1 MMGITRDRN
10 LRFRNQNAL
19 AFPLLFIVKQK
30 AERLYFCTFCKNCCN
45 FWVFEVLRLKVLQ

>member
-30 AERLYFCTFCKNCCN
+30 AERLYFCTVCKNCCN